1 MRFFVGPSKRPFTM
15 ARLELN
21 LTISSE
27 RAISV
32 CMSKHCWTLKGRYES
47 QFSAAFYPILLSD
60 TKRAEIIHRAEEI
73 CSVRNDISEI
83 FFSDMLGFQDMK
95 KFEAFNYFNPTFT
108 TRLNSHYLKKA
119 IEDVWKAYQL
129 RFDAIRKKIEFTKV
143 EELVPSFY
151 KINTHGHK
159 KGELKSIEVHTKKTE
174 LTKVLTWLARYG
186 KDETIYWLES
196 VIPTVVESK
205 QKFYRTILGKIR
217 KFGFDRLMR
226 LARSRRTAVFS
237 EYEKRG
243 KIIFESL
250 TFSGR
255 SRIKRPIVDARRN
268 KTGKFDYYIEISWD
282 WYDNGY
288 RGDSKNTLCIPFK
301 YNKAYHRSLSRY
313 CNGTDTSYT
322 IVIRGKDIHLVLARE
337 GYRYKNTDE
346 ITEGNTVGI
355 DVNSKHNMFALS
367 NGEFIP
373 NDDALIADLETELL
387 KIDAKQKNYNAWFA
401 KDEDLDM
408 FKVSRKDKK
417 RIEAITL
424 KLNESNKRTIV
435 SLCNRFANNGIK
447 HIAMENLTGFQ
458 GSKLYSEDKLGFNLG
473 RLHLRTRLSSLKDEF
488 IHIAPKYG
496 LLVSLVQPEYTSK
509 ICSHCGCIDDRNRYI
524 QEEFCCVECGHS
536 ENADIHSAKN
546 IKFRLTST
554 VLRGN
559 LLERA
564 GDSEYRYFI
573 PKGNLFRW
581 RVKKCLEKCC
591 CDGLFKQ
598 PVENYSLLTM
608 SKFE

>member
-1 MRFFVGPSKRPFTM
+1 MM
-15 ARLELN
+15 ARLGLN
-21 LTISSE
+21 STINSE
-27 RAISV
+27 RAITVS
-32 CMSKHCWTLKGRYES
+32 MSKHCWTLKDRFES
-47 QFSAAFYPILLSD
+47 QFSAAFYPIMLSD

-73 CSVRNDISEI
+73 RAVRNDISEV
-83 FFSDMLGFQDMK
+83 FFSDMLGFQDMT
-95 KFEAFNYFNPTFT
+95 KFEAFNFFNPTFN
-108 TRLNSHYLKKA
+108 TRLSSHYLKKA

-151 KINTHGHK
+151 KINVKGHK

-186 KDETIYWLES
+186 KEETVYWLES
-196 VIPTVVESK
+196 VIPAKQESK
-205 QKFYRTILGKIR
+205 QKFYRTILNKIR

-226 LARSRRTAVFS
+226 LALSRRTSVFS

-243 KIIFESL
+243 KITFESL

-255 SRIKRPIVDARRN
+255 SRIKRPIVDSRRN
-268 KTGKFDYYIEISWD
+268 ENGKFDYFIEISWD
-282 WYDNGY
+282 WFNQGY

-301 YNKAYHRSLSRY
+301 YNKAYHRSLNRY
-313 CNGTDTSYT
+313 CNGSDTSYT
-322 IVIRGKDIHLVLARE
+322 MVVRGKDIHVVLARD

-346 ITEGNTVGI
+346 ITEENTVGI

-367 NGEFIP
+367 TGEFIP

-387 KIDAKQKNYNAWFA
+387 KIDQKQKNYND
-401 KDEDLDM
+401 K
-408 FKVSRKDKK
+408 FKEGEEHDAFKISKKDKA

-435 SLCNRFANNGIK
+435 LLCQAFAAKGIK
-447 HIAMENLTGFQ
+447 HIAMENLDGFQ
-458 GSKLYSEDKLGFNLG
+458 GSKLHADDSKGFNLG
-473 RLHLRTRLSSLKDEF
+473 RLHLRTGLSSLKDEF
-488 IHIAPKYG
+488 IHIAPHYG

-509 ICSHCGCIDDRNRYI
+509 MCGECGCIDDRNRQT
-524 QEEFCCVECGHS
+524 QEEFCCVECHHS

-554 VLRGN
+554 VLRGY
-559 LLERA
+559 LLET
-564 GDSEYRYFI
+564 GDSGYRYFR
-573 PKGNLFRW
+573 PKSLPRW
-581 RVKKCLEKCC
+581 QVRKCLEKCR
-591 CDGLFKQ
+591 CDGLFKRTIG
-598 PVENYSLLTM
+598 NHSNSTACRFL
-608 SKFE
+608 

>member
-1 MRFFVGPSKRPFTM
+1 
-15 ARLELN
+15 
-21 LTISSE
+21 
-27 RAISV
+27 
-32 CMSKHCWTLKGRYES
+32 MSKHCWTLKDRYES
-47 QFSAAFYPILLSD
+47 QFSVSFYPILLSD

-73 CSVRNDISEI
+73 RAVRNDISEV
-83 FFSDMLGFQDMK
+83 FFSDMLSFQDIS
-95 KFEAFNYFNPTFT
+95 KFDAFNLFNSTFN
-108 TRLNSHYLKKA
+108 TRLSSHYLKKA
-119 IEDVWKAYQL
+119 IEDVWRAYQL

-143 EELVPSFY
+143 EELVPSLY

-186 KDETIYWLES
+186 KEETVYWLES
-196 VIPTVVESK
+196 VIPTAVESK
-205 QKFYRTILGKIR
+205 QKFYRTILEKIK

-226 LARSRRTAVFS
+226 LALSRRTTVFA

-243 KIIFESL
+243 KITFETL

-268 KTGKFDYYIEISWD
+268 EIGKFDYFIEISWD
-282 WYDNGY
+282 WHDEGY
-288 RGDSKNTLCIPFK
+288 RGDSKNTLCMPFK

-322 IVIRGKDIHLVLARE
+322 MVIRGKDIHVVLARD

-346 ITEGNTVGI
+346 ITEENTIGI

-367 NGEFIP
+367 TGEFIP
-373 NDDALIADLETELL
+373 NDDALIADLEAELFN
-387 KIDAKQKNYNAWFA
+387 IDQKQKNYNAQFG
-401 KDEDLDM
+401 KDEEHDAFRM
-408 FKVSRKDKK
+408 SKKDKA

-424 KLNESNKRTIV
+424 KLNESNMRSIAN
-435 SLCNRFANNGIK
+435 LCKQFATTGIK
-447 HIAMENLTGFQ
+447 HIAMENLDGFQ
-458 GSKLYSEDKLGFNLG
+458 GSRLHATDKNGLNLG
-473 RLHLRTRLSSLKDEF
+473 RLHLRTGLSSLKDEF
-488 IHIAPKYG
+488 IHIAPHYG

-509 ICSHCGCIDDRNRYI
+509 MCGECGCIDDRNRQT
-524 QEEFCCVECGHS
+524 QEDFCCVECHHS

-559 LLERA
+559 LLVRA
-564 GDSEYRYFI
+564 RDSEYRYFI
-573 PKGNLFRW
+573 PNGLLPRW
-581 RVKKCLEKCC
+581 KVKKCLEKCRC
-591 CDGLFKQ
+591 NGLFKQ
-598 PVENYSLLTM
+598 ATENQQLSTTGR
-608 SKFE
+608 FC

>member
-1 MRFFVGPSKRPFTM
+1 
-15 ARLELN
+15 
-21 LTISSE
+21 
-27 RAISV
+27 
-32 CMSKHCWTLKGRYES
+32 MSKHCWTLKDRYES
-47 QFSAAFYPILLSD
+47 QFSASFHPILLSD

-73 CSVRNDISEI
+73 RSVRNDISEV
-83 FFSDMLGFQDMK
+83 FFSDMLGFQDMT
-95 KFEAFNYFNPTFT
+95 KFEAFNFFNPTFS
-108 TRLNSHYLKKA
+108 TRLSGHYLKKA

-143 EELVPSFY
+143 EEIVPSFY
-151 KINTHGHK
+151 KIDVKGHK

-196 VIPTVVESK
+196 MIPTAVESK
-205 QKFYRTILGKIR
+205 QKFYRTILEKIR

-226 LARSRRTAVFS
+226 LALSRRTAVFS
-237 EYEKRG
+237 EYEKRE
-243 KIIFESL
+243 KITFETL

-268 KTGKFDYYIEISWD
+268 DTGKFDYFIEISWD
-282 WYDNGY
+282 WYDQRY

-301 YNKAYHRSLSRY
+301 YNKVYHRSLNRY

-322 IVIRGKDIHLVLARE
+322 MVVRGKDIHVVLARD

-346 ITEGNTVGI
+346 ITEENTIGI

-367 NGEFIP
+367 TGEFIP

-387 KIDAKQKNYNAWFA
+387 KIDRKQKNYNTKFNEGEEHDA
-401 KDEDLDM
+401 
-408 FKVSRKDKK
+408 FKISKKDKK
-417 RIEAITL
+417 RIESITA
-424 KLNESNKRTIV
+424 KLNESNKRTIAD
-435 SLCNRFANNGIK
+435 LCKQFAELGIK
-447 HIAMENLTGFQ
+447 HIAMENLDGFK
-458 GSKLYSEDKLGFNLG
+458 GSSLYADDSNGFNLG
-473 RLHLRTRLSSLKDEF
+473 RLHLRTGLSSLKDEF
-488 IHIAPKYG
+488 IHIAPHYG

-509 ICSHCGCIDDRNRYI
+509 MCGECGCIDDRNRQT
-524 QEEFCCVECGHS
+524 QEEFCCVECHHA

-564 GDSEYRYFI
+564 GDGGYRHFQS
-573 PKGNLFRW
+573 KSLFMWQVR
-581 RVKKCLEKCC
+581 KCLEKCR
-591 CDGLFKQ
+591 CDGLFKRTIGNH
-598 PVENYSLLTM
+598 EKLTM